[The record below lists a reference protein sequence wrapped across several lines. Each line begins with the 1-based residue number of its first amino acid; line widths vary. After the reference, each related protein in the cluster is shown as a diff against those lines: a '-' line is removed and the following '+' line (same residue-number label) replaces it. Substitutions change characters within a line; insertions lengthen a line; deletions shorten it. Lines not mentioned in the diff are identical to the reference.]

1 MSNAAERKTDFSKK
15 KVFVMNPCVRVACQ
29 IDECHQKMAQNTRTV
44 FLKG

>member
-1 MSNAAERKTDFSKK
+1 MSNAMERKTDFSKK

>member
-1 MSNAAERKTDFSKK
+1 MSNATERKRDFSKK
-15 KVFVMNPCVRVACQ
+15 KVFVMNPCVSVVCP